1 MSLETK
7 NTKRDLLYGIDAPTR
22 TTIPIKDLANAKP
35 TKTQEKDLSEEHPLN
50 KMGRD
55 KGWKRRLRKH
65 DVLMQEMSSYTRAT
79 SRRLAEERG
88 AEEGGRD
95 VNRSSV
101 KNRNKLQTNHD
112 QRDSKRRVIGISSS
126 EPPKGETYDI
136 KLCQKRIREEA
147 GKAQSDGNR

>member
-55 KGWKRRLRKH
+55 KGEHLLNNLGRDNDEGGLSLR
-65 DVLMQEMSSYTRAT
+65 VGGM
-79 SRRLAEERG
+79 
-88 AEEGGRD
+88 GGRD

>member
-1 MSLETK
+1 
-7 NTKRDLLYGIDAPTR
+7 
-22 TTIPIKDLANAKP
+22 
-35 TKTQEKDLSEEHPLN
+35 
-50 KMGRD
+50 MGRD

-65 DVLMQEMSSYTRAT
+65 DVLMQEMR
-79 SRRLAEERG
+79 
-88 AEEGGRD
+88 GGRD

-136 KLCQKRIREEA
+136 KPCQKRIREEA

>member
-65 DVLMQEMSSYTRAT
+65 DVLMQEMRTGT
-79 SRRLAEERG
+79 
-88 AEEGGRD
+88 
-95 VNRSSV
+95 NF
-101 KNRNKLQTNHD
+101 KTNHD